1 MTREVVNEASTM
13 TVMAEFYGTANIAST
28 PSTVRYRIKDVT
40 NDRVVRDWTTL
51 SPAHQI
57 EITVT
62 ADDNEIYLDGI
73 RPFKRFEERVLVI
86 QANYDTDT
94 QFAEEIRY
102 LIKNLRG
109 FDS

>member
-13 TVMAEFYGTANIAST
+13 SVEAKFYNKTNQLST
-28 PSTVRYRIKDVT
+28 PTSIRYRLKDVT
-40 NDRVVRDWTTL
+40 NDRVVTDWTDVT
-51 SPAHQI
+51 PASSIEI
-57 EITVT
+57 EITAEENAV
-62 ADDNEIYLDGI
+62 YLDGS
-73 RPFKRFEERVLVI
+73 RPFQRFEERVLVV

-94 QFAEEIRY
+94 QYAEEIRY